1 MADFIIGRDPVFL
14 QCQNYLILPFRVKY
28 RGRIKRDNMAIH
40 ETDQVI
46 EDFLGDSPRATEWR
60 AMRQALADRLTARR
74 QQRREEADAGADEP
88 RLHALDLQ
96 IAALERQVT
105 ALKTEEAVTQ
115 FVEDSIKVTL
125 AKAQPEMD
133 EEM

>member
-1 MADFIIGRDPVFL
+1 MAL
-14 QCQNYLILPFRVKY
+14 Y
-28 RGRIKRDNMAIH
+28 

-60 AMRQALADRLTARR
+60 AMHQALSDRLKARR
-74 QQRREEADAGADEP
+74 QQREEEAAAGADVP

-96 IAALERQVT
+96 IASLERQVT

-125 AKAQPEMD
+125 AKAQPDTED
-133 EEM
+133 EA